1 MADVPFGPGKP
12 FSSQTRLSPLQL
24 RKPREVSIVSDPDA
38 AVLDGERRQPC
49 VGDTR
54 TPHSGLQAK
63 PLEYPPVPGPR
74 DDDLAMGLP
83 QEIVAI
89 GKGLVERTRLDEHS
103 RIGGD
108 ADHGA
113 ENHWRQAEP
122 RVALDDLVEPRL
134 ANRMTS

>member
-1 MADVPFGPGKP
+1 M
-12 FSSQTRLSPLQL
+12 
-24 RKPREVSIVSDPDA
+24 
-38 AVLDGERRQPC
+38 LDRERRQPC

-54 TPHSGLQAK
+54 TPDSGLHAK
-63 PLEYPPVPGPR
+63 PLEYPPVPGTR
-74 DDDLAMGLP
+74 DDDLAMRLP

-89 GKGLVERTRLDEHS
+89 GKGLVERTRLDEHP

-122 RVALDDLVEPRL
+122 RVALHDFVEPRL
-134 ANRMTS
+134 ANGMAS